1 MCETSAKGISVFPI
15 GTLVRVFPSDS
26 LNTFPHGRLGKVLSV
41 SMSIGELPEYTIQS
55 GNEVLEDVPH
65 SLVQMIREP
74 RLMSKEPTL
83 YAPRFWKDF
92 RDKFIYPPK
101 EYLEGLH
108 SHHLYMDDCIINKPD
123 PPAILTGSRV
133 PNFDPKIG
141 VTESNETQSNEK
153 KEQPTTMDRNMN
165 KQAVMFSTIFQGIG
179 RAMIGP
185 MLTPRQIIY
194 NDPATIVFWSDGSKT
209 VVKRMDNEAWNPY
222 NAFCAALAKRIYGSN
237 SQVNRLVKSGVF
249 QTKKDKAVKKEDK
262 ADADSTIKEILR
274 MKNVQHMSYAKIAK
288 KLNLDE
294 SVVKYLVQ
302 AEKTDAA
309 LINALTNK
317 K

>member
-1 MCETSAKGISVFPI
+1 MCETSAKGINAFPI
-15 GTLVRVFPSDS
+15 GTLVRVFPDNSF
-26 LNTFPHGRLGKVLSV
+26 NTFPHGRLGKILSV
-41 SMSIGELPEYTIQS
+41 AMSIGEPPEYTIRS
-55 GNEVLEDVPH
+55 GNEILEDVPH
-65 SLVQMIREP
+65 SRIQLVIEP
-74 RLMSKEPTL
+74 RS
-83 YAPRFWKDF
+83 YAERLRDLH
-92 RDKFIYPPK
+92 DKFIYPPK
-101 EYLEGLH
+101 EHLEGLH
-108 SHHLYMDDCIINKPD
+108 GRLYIDDCIINKPD
-123 PPAILTGSRV
+123 PPIISTGSSV
-133 PNFDPKIG
+133 PNFNPEIG
-141 VTESNETQSNEK
+141 VTENNENQLNEK
-153 KEQPTTMDRNMN
+153 KEQSTTMNMQMN
-165 KQAVMFSTIFQGIG
+165 KGAVMFSAIFQGVA

-237 SQVNRLVKSGVF
+237 SQVNRLVKNGVF

-262 ADADSTIKEILR
+262 SDADSTLKEILR
-274 MKNVQHMSYAKIAK
+274 LKNVQHMSYAKIAK

-294 SVVKYLVQ
+294 SVVRYLVQ

-309 LINALTNK
+309 LVNALTSK